1 MSMRLDL
8 TEPVAYALAQAGVL
22 LALKDRWRWAA
33 LVFAIAALTKEMT
46 LAFPAA
52 IGAVY
57 LVQREWRKLI
67 GFSVIVLAPFAIWQ
81 LVLWQWFGQFGIGSG
96 GALATPFEWVPLRG
110 LWSLAF
116 LDMRVFALFAAIM
129 IPLAVIPALIS
140 LWVTGRDAWL
150 HIIDIPMA
158 LLLINALLILIT
170 PQSTFREPLA
180 MARYIV
186 GLIVAVLTYAASR
199 RSKRALNYSLL
210 WMFTLALALNEA
222 QLPI

>member
-1 MSMRLDL
+1 M
-8 TEPVAYALAQAGVL
+8 AYALAQAGVL

-33 LVFAIAALTKEMT
+33 VVFAIAALTKEMT
-46 LAFPAA
+46 LAFAAA

-96 GALATPFEWVPLRG
+96 GALATPFEWCRCAACGHWLFSD
-110 LWSLAF
+110 L
-116 LDMRVFALFAAIM
+116 RVFALLAAIM

-140 LWVTGRDAWL
+140 LWVTGRDAWR

-158 LLLINALLILIT
+158 LLLLNALLILIT

-180 MARYIV
+180 MSRYIV
-186 GLIVAVLTYAASR
+186 GLIAAVLTYAASR
-199 RSKRALNYSLL
+199 RSKRALELFS
-210 WMFTLALALNEA
+210 AVDVHPGAGVE
-222 QLPI
+222 

>member
-1 MSMRLDL
+1 M
-8 TEPVAYALAQAGVL
+8 
-22 LALKDRWRWAA
+22 
-33 LVFAIAALTKEMT
+33 
-46 LAFPAA
+46 
-52 IGAVY
+52 
-57 LVQREWRKLI
+57 I
-67 GFSVIVLAPFAIWQ
+67 GFSAIVLLPFAIWQ
-81 LVLWQWFGQFGIGSG
+81 IVLWQWFGQLGIGSG
-96 GALATPFEWVPLRG
+96 GALATPFEIVPLRG

-116 LDMRVFALFAAIM
+116 LDLRVFALLAAIM

-140 LWVTGRDAWL
+140 LWVPGGRCGSVS
-150 HIIDIPMA
+150 IDIPTMV
-158 LLLINALLILIT
+158 LLLNALLVLIT

-186 GLIVAVLTYAASR
+186 GLIAAVLTYAASR